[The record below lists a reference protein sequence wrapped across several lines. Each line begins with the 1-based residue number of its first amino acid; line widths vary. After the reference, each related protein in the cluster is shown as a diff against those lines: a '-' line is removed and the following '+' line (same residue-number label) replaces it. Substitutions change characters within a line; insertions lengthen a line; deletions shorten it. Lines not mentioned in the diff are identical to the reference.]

1 VLYYSWAEPGQG
13 ILDLMSS
20 RDELQQEQE
29 TANVKLALVTT
40 IVVQSGKCKTA
51 ACCCS
56 VLWD

>member
-1 VLYYSWAEPGQG
+1 MVGQSHYKANWKGWSDVLYYSWAEPGQG

-40 IVVQSGKCKTA
+40 IVV
-51 ACCCS
+51 
-56 VLWD
+56 